1 MEMPKEFYSLY
12 SDDAYMSERQL
23 DFFRQRLLDWREQL
37 TRESHSS
44 LQRIRTSESEGG
56 DLIDR
61 SVQDNNRTLDFIAR
75 RRNEEMIRKI
85 NASLRRLDEGTYGYC
100 LESGEE
106 IGLERLLAYPV
117 ATLSVEA
124 QEIFER
130 RQRARQPMLS
140 R

>member
-12 SDDAYMSERQL
+12 SDDDYMSERQL
-23 DFFRQRLLDWREQL
+23 EFFRQRLLSWRERL
-37 TRESHSS
+37 MEESRSS
-44 LQRIRTSESEGG
+44 LQRIRSGEVAGG

-61 SVQDNNRTLDFIAR
+61 SVHDAHRTFDFITR

-85 NASLRRLDEGTYGYC
+85 NAALSRLDQGTYGYC
-100 LESGEE
+100 LESGEI

-124 QEIFER
+124 QERFER
-130 RQRARQPMLS
+130 HRQAS
-140 R
+140 